1 MNARDNVE
9 RRDSDPHAYSRQ
21 FDNGHDTTAFDRH
34 FAPLLRPLA
43 PPQSEV
49 HNTKPLH
56 VVTMEEQR
64 RIAHDIAF
72 ALAKQSGA
80 ALRYQIDRAHVR
92 ELDSGLH
99 NLHEPFEGLIR

>member
-1 MNARDNVE
+1 MNRPALPTPVNGDYDIPMPE
-9 RRDSDPHAYSRQ
+9 DEEPITSDFGR
-21 FDNGHDTTAFDRH
+21 
-34 FAPLLRPLA
+34 LE
-43 PPQSEV
+43 PPC
-49 HNTKPLH
+49 P

-72 ALAKQSGA
+72 AKAKQSGA